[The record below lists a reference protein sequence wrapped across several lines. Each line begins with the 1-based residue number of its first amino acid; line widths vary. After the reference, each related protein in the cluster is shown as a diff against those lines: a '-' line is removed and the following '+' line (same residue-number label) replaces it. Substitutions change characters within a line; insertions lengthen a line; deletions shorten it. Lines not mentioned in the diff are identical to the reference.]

1 VRERSRVEVE
11 FHVLLLSPLHPT
23 CKLIYGYLVAV
34 NLLATELT
42 VNLMEVEA
50 ESTSQER
57 VHLLDILTEFIDV
70 ASLSRIVTCTLDT
83 TRSSLAALEAEVLA
97 NRK

>member
-1 VRERSRVEVE
+1 MRERSRVEVE

-42 VNLMEVEA
+42 VNFVEVEA

-57 VHLLDILTEFIDV
+57 GVCLPELWY
-70 ASLSRIVTCTLDT
+70 
-83 TRSSLAALEAEVLA
+83 LESDGYRDQERHHQREEL
-97 NRK
+97 